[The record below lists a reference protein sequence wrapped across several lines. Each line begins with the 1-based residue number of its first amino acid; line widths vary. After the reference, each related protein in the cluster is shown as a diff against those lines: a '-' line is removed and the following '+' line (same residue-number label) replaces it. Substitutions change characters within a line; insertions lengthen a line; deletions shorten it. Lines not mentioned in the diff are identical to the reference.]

1 MHDNNFN
8 GKYMIYVYFY
18 IDRIERKVLL
28 SFCFQP
34 PYYLQQAVPLRTF
47 LYSAAGSWFGVSSR
61 AAIAGE
67 KRKRHLLSSL
77 VSLLL
82 DDNTYLLNS
91 HHTHIYKLELE
102 LFCMKPMI
110 AACTKQQRLQCPC
123 FIASLLFSH
132 CFLFFYSAT
141 TTQRV

>member
-1 MHDNNFN
+1 MFAKKK
-8 GKYMIYVYFY
+8 GKVTFG
-18 IDRIERKVLL
+18 
-28 SFCFQP
+28 P

-67 KRKRHLLSSL
+67 KHKRHLLSSL

-102 LFCMKPMI
+102 LFSMEPMI

-132 CFLFFYSAT
+132 CFLFFFAT
-141 TTQRV
+141 YNSKGLNIYENDQNFMA